1 MAHRSMRRYLRA
13 IRVRSILFALVILM
27 FASALVAQTPPA
39 DPLPA
44 PPARPAEAD
53 LTVINL
59 PTTLSISRHRSAF
72 RMTHRLARDL
82 RRGDFGDLAAD
93 LFGLDNGAI
102 IGLEYRFAIADTLQ
116 AGIHRSILS
125 KTIQTF
131 ARWDAWKQ
139 ADRMPLSLSIVA
151 SIEGLRNLRENY
163 QPAVAA
169 TISHVRGD
177 RLALYATPAYVG
189 HTRAAE
195 FIEGHDH
202 DHDIPGADEHSHHR
216 DTFFVGLGTRARISS
231 AAYLV
236 AEYAPRLAGHNP
248 GRGAWGV
255 GIERRTR
262 GHVLQLNAGNSFAT
276 TFGQLARGGSRNE
289 VYLGFNISRKF

>member
-1 MAHRSMRRYLRA
+1 MRPVLRA
-13 IRVRSILFALVILM
+13 IGVRRSVLFVTAIVMFALPL
-27 FASALVAQTPPA
+27 AAQTPPA
-39 DPLPA
+39 DPPPA

-59 PTTLSISRHRSAF
+59 PTTLSIRRHRSAF
-72 RMTHRLARDL
+72 RMTHRFARDL
-82 RRGDFGDLAAD
+82 RNGDFGDLASD
-93 LFGLDNGAI
+93 LFSLDNGAI
-102 IGLEYRFAIADTLQ
+102 IGLEYRFAIADTFQ

-139 ADRMPLSLSIVA
+139 AGRLSLSIVG
-151 SIEGLRNLRENY
+151 SVEGLRNMQEKH
-163 QPAVAA
+163 QPALAA
-169 TISHVRGD
+169 TVSHVRGD
-177 RLALYATPAYVG
+177 WLALYATPAYVA

-202 DHDIPGADEHSHHR
+202 EHEVPGTDEHSDHR
-216 DTFFVGLGTRARISS
+216 DTFFVGLGTRARIRPT
-231 AAYLV
+231 AYLV

-255 GIERRTR
+255 GIEKRTR
-262 GHVLQLNAGNSFAT
+262 GHVLQLNVGNSFAT
-276 TFGQLARGGSRNE
+276 TFGQLARGGSRSE
-289 VYLGFNISRKF
+289 VYLGFNLSRKF